1 MKTTEY
7 LNLKKPDQVDFY
19 NVDDFNANMDIV
31 DKLALKV
38 ASDVTTNSTS
48 VSALQ
53 TSVSALQTSV
63 STLQTSV
70 SALDT
75 KVSGLLKVIT
85 VTGPFTTVG
94 AQSGTAITFT
104 YTTPSGYTLV
114 GAIGFYMGSTELY
127 PLRLTGTR
135 IDVRNISSL
144 AVTITP
150 TITLLFVKTGLLG

>member
-7 LNLKKPDQVDFY
+7 LNLKKPDQVDYY
-19 NVDDFNANMDIV
+19 NVDDFNGNMDIV

-38 ASDVTTNSTS
+38 ASDVTTNS
-48 VSALQ
+48 